1 MPLVLAGCVCQ
12 AAVRAAAQENPGL
25 RIIYRSAVP
34 GHPNCTQATSPLLH
48 LSGPESE
55 RFLPS
60 GTRPDYWGW
69 WSIDFHRRW
78 TDGMFRALG
87 AAILEVW
94 RPASQRPDM
103 HPPFP
108 DRLSHNIDCLHYCPS
123 EAVYRTWALMLVN
136 TFQTWDL
143 LSPETKH
150 GRIDFNQSSK
160 FSLSPYDN
168 AEPVPLDFMENHTNG
183 LRKSTKRPPAANVTQ
198 RYSTEFTLEAPVQ
211 ARGVREASK

>member
-1 MPLVLAGCVCQ
+1 MPMLPNVVCQ
-12 AAVRAAAQENPGL
+12 AAVRAAARENPGL
-25 RIIYRSAVP
+25 RVIYRSAVP
-34 GHPNCTQATSPLLH
+34 GHPNCTQASGPLLH

-60 GTRPDYWGW
+60 WTRPDWWGW
-69 WSIDFHRRW
+69 WSIDLHRRW
-78 TDGMFRALG
+78 TDGIFRALG

-123 EAVYRTWALMLVN
+123 EAVYRTWALMLAN

-143 LSPETKH
+143 LSPETKQ
-150 GRIDFNQSSK
+150 GRADFDPSSK
-160 FSLSPYDN
+160 FLLSPYESSDH
-168 AEPVPLDFMENHTNG
+168 VPLELMDSINMSINSQ
-183 LRKSTKRPPAANVTQ
+183 RKSTKNPVLAAQ
-198 RYSTEFTLEAPVQ
+198 RRVKES
-211 ARGVREASK
+211 